1 MCKHEIGRGH
11 AFAQCAGQVHADDV
25 RRQEINRL
33 SEHAGFGFDSADAPA
48 DDAETVDH
56 RRVRIGADQ
65 RVGIEEVDG

>member
-11 AFAQCAGQVHADDV
+11 AFAQLPGQMHADHI
-25 RRQEINRL
+25 RRQKINRL
-33 SEHAGFGFDSADAPA
+33 AEHSRFGLDAADAPA

-65 RVGIEEVDG
+65 RIGIKIDF